1 MFFLILLENDSRIEL
16 VNVKRRR
23 EYLRKHKSNKEQ
35 YPVFYFV
42 QKSRALLE
50 M

>member
-1 MFFLILLENDSRIEL
+1 MLLESDSRIEL
-16 VNVKRRR
+16 YKRKRRK
-23 EYLRKHKSNKEQ
+23 EYLRKHKSSKEQ